1 MTQILALLQNIAP
14 LIEKTTLRQ
23 ISQVMFGMLV
33 ASGRITMLGLSRWT
47 EKGGSYRTIQRFY
60 HTVLPWKALQWLFF
74 QKHFLK
80 PGDEHILVGDEV
92 VVSKAGKA
100 TYGLDRFFAGVQ
112 QQVIPGLSFFAFAL
126 VKVCEEHSYPMQVT
140 QTVKSAEEKAAS
152 KLKAEA
158 KKAKKTAEKKKL
170 GRPKGSKNKDKAE
183 VVLNAEL
190 LRIQA
195 ALRSVLETV
204 GTTLHLN
211 YVALDGHFGNYPSAF
226 MVRQEHLHLIS
237 KMRSDAALYTAFEGE
252 HDGPGPKP
260 KYWGLPNKVDTELR
274 QVVIVAPLE
283 LIWGKIPQ
291 GRVAT
296 CAVVEAFDV
305 SEDVGLG
312 FNPGMVILKVDL
324 LTFQGAEETLHRG
337 VVITITCVT
346 HADLHAVSRQ
356 QALVSHTGILTAAI
370 RMMQQT
376 CGRSAVLHGHLIS
389 LLHQDAFQGFVHRP
403 TDDFP
408 GEEIQDRRQIQPA
421 FGCRDE
427 GDVAQPFLIGGLGL
441 EVSMQQ
447 IRRNRVR
454 MLAVGSDFPLLFP
467 PRPDIFDPHQA
478 CHPVFAHREASGH
491 QLGMDPRTAIG
502 LTALDM
508 NVPGFTHQFLVGLR
522 TFTHRPVSP
531 GVVAAGGYFH
541 HGAHP
546 LNRKTVSMGI
556 DEPKP
561 QLLGCEK
568 MTTTFFRI
576 SRSCFRISTSRRS
589 RRSSSSRSMSFP
601 LPGKACS
608 SSWRN

>member
-158 KKAKKTAEKKKL
+158 QKAKKTAEKKKL

-260 KYWGLPNKVDTELR
+260 KYGEKIDVRKMDPKYRKETSIEGNLRTEIYQGRFYNKEFAFALNVVIILKTNLDTQAQAHVILFSTDLELAYDKIIRFYSLRFQIEFNFRDAKQYWGLEDFMNIKET
-274 QVVIVAPLE
+274 
-283 LIWGKIPQ
+283 
-291 GRVAT
+291 
-296 CAVVEAFDV
+296 AVTNAANLSLF
-305 SEDVGLG
+305 
-312 FNPGMVILKVDL
+312 MVN
-324 LTFQGAEETLHRG
+324 F
-337 VVITITCVT
+337 
-346 HADLHAVSRQ
+346 S
-356 QALVSHTGILTAAI
+356 QALL
-370 RMMQQT
+370 
-376 CGRSAVLHGHLIS
+376 
-389 LLHQDAFQGFVHRP
+389 
-403 TDDFP
+403 
-408 GEEIQDRRQIQPA
+408 
-421 FGCRDE
+421 
-427 GDVAQPFLIGGLGL
+427 QPFRQNQPEYSILDLKSHYRGYRYASETIK
-441 EVSMQQ
+441 
-447 IRRNRVR
+447 
-454 MLAVGSDFPLLFP
+454 MLPQKPDAILLA
-467 PRPDIFDPHQA
+467 DIFEQIA
-478 CHPVFAHREASGH
+478 RLGAIHPVFQPSAS
-491 QLGMDPRTAIG
+491 P
-502 LTALDM
+502 
-508 NVPGFTHQFLVGLR
+508 
-522 TFTHRPVSP
+522 
-531 GVVAAGGYFH
+531 
-541 HGAHP
+541 
-546 LNRKTVSMGI
+546 
-556 DEPKP
+556 
-561 QLLGCEK
+561 
-568 MTTTFFRI
+568 
-576 SRSCFRISTSRRS
+576 
-589 RRSSSSRSMSFP
+589 
-601 LPGKACS
+601 
-608 SSWRN
+608 